1 MTLPLIFDSDLID
14 PGFKWY
20 VTFKTGNG
28 NETMSGHVIGQRNNG
43 DLLVDPGGSAANI
56 VEVKQDQITT
66 VEDL

>member
-1 MTLPLIFDSDLID
+1 MHNNNTLHQLTLPL
-14 PGFKWY
+14 
-20 VTFKTGNG
+20 